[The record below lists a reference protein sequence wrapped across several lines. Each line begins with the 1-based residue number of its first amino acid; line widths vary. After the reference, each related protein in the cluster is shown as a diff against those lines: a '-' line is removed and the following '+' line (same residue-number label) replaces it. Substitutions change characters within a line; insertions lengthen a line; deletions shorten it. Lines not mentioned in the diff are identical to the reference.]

1 MSSVASTSCLSGLRP
16 QGRKSPVGSGAVQTR
31 SLDPCKLCCPRP
43 MVMSFL
49 SCLESSSP
57 AGTRGPS
64 DYTCCTRLQV
74 EDTVRASV
82 VSTLHTSLTTSLGA
96 QRRFVQLGSDCEV
109 LAISPWLWAVC
120 PAPAA
125 SSPARG
131 TLSSRWGPQLAAGRD
146 PRDLC
151 PSLPRTAVSTGSR
164 TKSRSHA
171 SASWLWVHHLGP
183 ETPNLCT
190 PDS

>member
-1 MSSVASTSCLSGLRP
+1 
-16 QGRKSPVGSGAVQTR
+16 
-31 SLDPCKLCCPRP
+31 
-43 MVMSFL
+43 MSFL

-82 VSTLHTSLTTSLGA
+82 VSTLHTSLMTSLGA
-96 QRRFVQLGSDCEV
+96 QRRFVQLGSDCKV
-109 LAISPWLWAVC
+109 LAISPWLWLVC
-120 PAPAA
+120 PAPGA

-131 TLSSRWGPQLAAGRD
+131 TLSSRWGTQLAAGRD

-151 PSLPRTAVSTGSR
+151 PSLPGLPCPLTAELTLEATPLPPGCGCATLGQRPPTCAPQTLEGGRLAAVI
-164 TKSRSHA
+164 
-171 SASWLWVHHLGP
+171 SALLSSV
-183 ETPNLCT
+183 
-190 PDS
+190 